1 MTFVL
6 FAAEKGF
13 LDAVPVDRIGDYEE
27 QMLAYVKGQ
36 HAGLLEEIGSAGKFT
51 DDIAANIKSALSDF
65 ASTFA

>member
-1 MTFVL
+1 ML

-13 LDAVPVDRIGDYEE
+13 LDAVPVERIGEYEE

-36 HAGLLEEIGSAGKFT
+36 HSALMDEIGDNGKYN
-51 DDIAANIKSALSDF
+51 DEIADKIKQALSDF